1 MRNSP
6 SKLTKPPIHPAL
18 RMFLGHVYLI
28 DDNEEVRDSL
38 SRLLQFA
45 GYRVLCWADG
55 SSFLAEM
62 PNQAPAVVLT
72 DMKMPGMTGLELHQA
87 LLAQGRKIPVIYIS
101 GESTVPEAIEAMK
114 LKPHDFLTKPFT
126 REDLLRTLAAAMER
140 DRIGM
145 QSVIEKA
152 RYEESLR
159 QLSPREREVHALLL
173 KGYNNGEIMAALGIS
188 MPTTKQYKSE
198 VMRKLAVRSLSQ
210 LIEMGQPPE
219 PTSSL

>member
-1 MRNSP
+1 MERIDEISNNFQFPMS
-6 SKLTKPPIHPAL
+6 
-18 RMFLGHVYLI
+18 LGHVYLI

-55 SSFLAEM
+55 PSFLAQL
-62 PNQAPAVVLT
+62 PNEAPAVVLT
-72 DMKMPGMTGLELHQA
+72 DMKMPGMSGLEMHQA
-87 LLAQGRKIPVIYIS
+87 LLEQGRKMPVIYIS

-126 REDLLRTLAAAMER
+126 REDLLSTIAAAMER

-152 RYEESLR
+152 RFEESLR
-159 QLSPREREVHALLL
+159 QLAPREREVFGLLV
-173 KGYNNGEIMAALGIS
+173 KGYNNNEIMAAMGIS
-188 MPTTKQYKSE
+188 LPTTKQYKSE

-210 LIEMGQPPE
+210 LIELGQKPL
-219 PTSSL
+219 S

>member
-55 SSFLAEM
+55 PLFLAEM